1 MAAQNGSPSQSPT
14 KHKIKI
20 YSTNIKENSFDGEFA
35 MIDFQPFNHIFA
47 GIGETLKN
55 LGGLSVGGPQIKFVE
70 RANFEHLEKL
80 KYLSLGGSQIEHLPE
95 DVF

>member
-35 MIDFQPFNHIFA
+35 MIDFQPFN
-47 GIGETLKN
+47 LKN